1 MLLGLP
7 GQTQS
12 PNPLTPVFPVLA
24 RLLLLFCIVP
34 LVELALLLWI
44 GAQTSWWFTVGLVVF
59 TGVVGACLARHEG
72 LRCLRRFQKDLAAGK
87 LPADPLLDGLMIL
100 LAGALLVTPG
110 VLTDALGFALL
121 LPPFRRLVR
130 RYVKRRIQA
139 RVFVSAPPGWTPPR
153 GTAHDDIIDVKVID
167 AEHREVDED
176 GSD

>member
-1 MLLGLP
+1 ML
-7 GQTQS
+7 
-12 PNPLTPVFPVLA
+12 V
-24 RLLLLFCIVP
+24 RLLLLFSLVP

-44 GAQTSWWFTVGLVVF
+44 GAHTSWWFTLGLVVF
-59 TGVVGACLARHEG
+59 TGVVGAWLARHEG
-72 LRCLRRFQKDLAAGK
+72 LRCVGRFHQDLAAGK

-130 RYVKRRIQA
+130 DYLKRRIQT
-139 RVFVSAPPGWTPPR
+139 RFFVSGPPGW
-153 GTAHDDIIDVKVID
+153 GTSGGAPAHDEIIDVKVID
-167 AEHREVDED
+167 AEHRETGED